1 MTRIARYVAAQISA
15 WFEVWLFLWV
25 PKSAPGFGLAHGLEP
40 VRHLVPRSGA
50 SKRRA
55 AKRGRKQ

>member
-1 MTRIARYVAAQISA
+1 MTRIARCVAAQISA

-25 PKSAPGFGLAHGLEP
+25 PKSAPGIGLAHGSEP

-50 SKRRA
+50 MKRRA
-55 AKRGRKQ
+55 SKRERKQ